1 MTLRVLRLC
10 SVFEPEDSHV
20 GRVAYDPI
28 GGMQNHTA
36 SLTRALDARGVQQT
50 VVTSRLGG
58 PVAFSYCLSCESEQP
73 CFKVVDCWW
82 ETFDIV
88 QYLRDHLPEDQF
100 DRVMNAQPRP
110 KISSL
115 VEMIAQARQRTQG

>member
-1 MTLRVLRLC
+1 M
-10 SVFEPEDSHV
+10 
-20 GRVAYDPI
+20 
-28 GGMQNHTA
+28 A
-36 SLTRALDARGVQQT
+36 SKSNQLARYCP
-50 VVTSRLGG
+50 RLGG
-58 PVAFSYCLSCESEQP
+58 PVAFSYCLRCEQEQP

-88 QYLRDHLPEDQF
+88 QDLRDHLPADQF

-115 VEMIAQARQRTQG
+115 VEMIAQARQRIRD